1 MRGTWRRWETRDG
14 QDFWFARVESTPGQ
28 WSDLSQDAY
37 EEAGYQP
44 SFWQLPLES
53 DYIERALNSDGF
65 ANAGDRFSRDVEQPG
80 LVILIVLGAAGV
92 AILLGAFVV
101 MALFV

>member
-1 MRGTWRRWETRDG
+1 MRGTWRRWETKGG
-14 QDFWFARVESTPGQ
+14 QDHWFARVESAPGR
-28 WSDLSQDAY
+28 WSDLTQEAY

-53 DYIERALNSDGF
+53 DYIERVLNTDGF
-65 ANAGDRFSRDVEQPG
+65 ANASERSFKEAEQPA

-101 MALFV
+101 IALFG

>member
-14 QDFWFARVESTPGQ
+14 QDFWFARVESAPGQ
-28 WSDLSQDAY
+28 WSDLSQEAY

-53 DYIERALNSDGF
+53 DYIESALNTDGF
-65 ANAGDRFSRDVEQPG
+65 ALAGERFFKEAEQPA
-80 LVILIVLGAAGV
+80 LVVLIVLGAAGV

-101 MALFV
+101 IALFG